1 MKCSLTRLP
10 VFPFS
15 RLLVFTVVATL
26 LIAQV
31 SAFDVID
38 IPDPNLKQ
46 VVRESLKLPDE
57 IPLTRQ
63 EMLRLHKLDA
73 VDRGITALTGLEH
86 ATFLEDARFDRN
98 QISDLRPL
106 AGLVNLE
113 ILELRGNPIV
123 DISPLMNLANLERL
137 TLIGNQIDDISP
149 LSGLLRLTNLI
160 LDENQVVS
168 LSPLMNLANLT
179 HLGLNGNQIDDISP
193 LANLTQLRHIG
204 LARNQI
210 RDINPLAGLIR
221 LESLVL
227 NRNQISDISPLA
239 NLTNLKT
246 LFLIGDRSISDIT
259 PLANLTQLMRLRL
272 SGQSIS
278 DITPLANLTQL
289 IHFRLDNNQIRDISS
304 LANLTLLEELA
315 LNKNAITDITPL
327 IGLKNLRELRLA
339 DNPIHDLRPLV
350 QLEGVELDIE
360 IDFSQ
365 LDKLNIVVEI
375 PDPNLKQVIRETLS
389 LSEDIPLTQLQMQ
402 RLTRLAAWH
411 SGITDLTGLEYA
423 TSLQVVS
430 LVGNQIQDLRPLA
443 RLINLELVAF
453 DSNSI
458 SDISPLANLT
468 NLKHLRLASNPFI
481 SDITPLQNL
490 TNLTYLSLAGTSI
503 TDITSLANLVN
514 LEKLR
519 INRTLITDYT
529 PLEGLTKLVEL
540 HYDEVC
546 KIAPLPPSVT
556 ERIESRSFPSVVQ
569 AWGGIGWTPVLN
581 RPNLSD
587 EEHITLH
594 DLYFSPTF
602 QTLAWDATPTEPTH
616 GLATQLAGNLE
627 YAREVRQQWLDQ
639 NPNMVFLRSMLIQE
653 YSSTDAFPPDSDF
666 WLRDANGEIMR
677 KWTGSYLVN
686 FLKPEVQ
693 QLIIGR
699 IIAIE
704 QCGLYDGVML
714 DGFRSHG
721 TGFSGRHLYPV
732 TREEIIQA
740 ILNILRTVRAQ
751 VRDDFLILA
760 NVNETKPTRYA
771 EFLNGVFMEIAGD
784 HPGGYSHDWL
794 IVLEDTLS
802 WAVENLRSPQINCLY
817 AQGIDIEPLDG
828 PNNLRWMRVTTTM
841 SMTHSDG
848 YALYRGIRGNSH
860 FWYPF
865 WDADL
870 GRPIGPKAQ
879 LYKDL
884 PGLFIR
890 EFTNGW
896 AVYNRSGQAQAITL
910 PASATPVSDR
920 GDASASLTHQLPDLD
935 GEIYLKAP
943 NPTDVNGDGVVNILD
958 LVQVANEF
966 GKSTPDP
973 NGDGAVNIL
982 DLVFVAQ
989 QFSQ

>member
-1 MKCSLTRLP
+1 MRVLRRLIYLSLI
-10 VFPFS
+10 
-15 RLLVFTVVATL
+15 LLV
-26 LIAQV
+26 AQA
-31 SAFDVID
+31 SAFDVVD
-38 IPDPNLKQ
+38 IPDPNLKK
-46 VVRESLKLPDE
+46 VIREILKLPNE
-57 IPLTRQ
+57 IPITQQ

-73 VDRGITALTGLEH
+73 VDRAITDLTGLEH
-86 ATFLEDARFDRN
+86 ATFLEVLNLRSNLVEVLTPLANLTHLIRLPLDNN
-98 QISDLRPL
+98 QIT
-106 AGLVNLE
+106 
-113 ILELRGNPIV
+113 
-123 DISPLMNLANLERL
+123 DISPLMNL
-137 TLIGNQIDDISP
+137 T
-149 LSGLLRLTNLI
+149 
-160 LDENQVVS
+160 
-168 LSPLMNLANLT
+168 NLT
-179 HLGLNGNQIDDISP
+179 HLGLTGNQIDDISP
-193 LANLTQLRHIG
+193 LANLTQLRNIG
-204 LARNQI
+204 LSGNQI
-210 RDINPLAGLIR
+210 DDISPLAGLIR
-221 LESLVL
+221 LESLGL
-227 NRNQISDISPLA
+227 NRNPISDISPLA

-246 LFLIGDRSISDIT
+246 LYLIGDRSISDIT
-259 PLANLTQLMRLRL
+259 PLANLTQLIRLRL

-278 DITPLANLTQL
+278 DVTPLANLTQL
-289 IHFRLDNNQIRDISS
+289 IHLRLDNNQIRDISP
-304 LANLTLLEELA
+304 LANLSLLEELR
-315 LNKNAITDITPL
+315 LNRNEITDITPL
-327 IGLKNLRELRLA
+327 IKLKNLKELRLA
-339 DNPIHDLRPLV
+339 DNPIHDFSPLAE
-350 QLEGVELDIE
+350 LDGVELDIE

-365 LDKLNIVVEI
+365 LDKLNTVVEI
-375 PDPNLKQVIRETLS
+375 PDPNLEQAIRDALS
-389 LSEDIPLTQLQMQ
+389 LPKDIPLTQLQIQ
-402 RLTRLAAWH
+402 RLTRLAAWE
-411 SGITDLTGLEYA
+411 SGIIDLIGLEYA

-468 NLKHLRLASNPFI
+468 NLKNLRLASNPFI
-481 SDITPLQNL
+481 TDITPLQNL
-490 TNLTYLSLAGTSI
+490 TNLTYLSLADTNI
-503 TDITSLANLVN
+503 TDITALANLVN
-514 LEKLR
+514 LEILR
-519 INRTLITDYT
+519 INRTLIIDYT

-546 KIAPLPPSVT
+546 KIPPFLPSVI

-569 AWGGIGWTPVLN
+569 KWGGIGWTPVIN
-581 RPNLSD
+581 RPDLSD

-616 GLATQLAGNLE
+616 GVATQLAGNLE

-653 YSSTDAFPPDSDF
+653 HSSTDAFPPDSDF
-666 WLRDANGEIMR
+666 WLRDANGEIIR
-677 KWTGSYLVN
+677 KWTGSSLIN

-693 QLIIGR
+693 QLIIDR

-704 QCGLYDGVML
+704 QCGLYDGVFL

-721 TGFSGRHLYPV
+721 TGFSGRVLYPV
-732 TREEIIQA
+732 TDEEIIQA
-740 ILNILRTVRAQ
+740 MLNILRTVRAQ

-760 NVNETKPTRYA
+760 NVNHTKPTRYA
-771 EFLNGVFMEIAGD
+771 EFLNGIFMEIAGN

-802 WAVENLRSPQINCLY
+802 WAEDNLRSPQINCLD
-817 AQGIDIEPLDG
+817 AESIDIEPLDG
-828 PNNLRWMRVTTTM
+828 PNNLRWMRVITTM

-848 YALYRGIRGNSH
+848 YALYRARKGIH

-896 AVYNRSGQAQAITL
+896 AVYNRSGAAQTITL
-910 PASATPVSDR
+910 PASATPVSNR
-920 GDASASLTHQLPDLD
+920 GNNSASQTHLLPDLD
-935 GEIYLKAP
+935 GEIYLKG
-943 NPTDVNGDGVVNILD
+943 PTPADVNGDGRINILD
-958 LVQVANEF
+958 LVQVANGF
-966 GKSTPDP
+966 GKSAPDP
-973 NGDGAVNIL
+973 NGDSVVDIL